1 MIWLAIFALLIT
13 AVTVWYL
20 VRPLRQMKLAD
31 DREREHQ
38 LQLVRGRLLTQLNE
52 LDLEEADKNI
62 DSSVLSDE
70 RERLEAELA
79 KVLREL
85 KSLTSKGK
93 KKKEKLESRRAWVA
107 ALVALGITLPLSA
120 AGLYALTQRA
130 TLTRLINPD
139 AMAKGSVP
147 PMVMEMVA
155 RLEKRLSEQP
165 GDADGWFR
173 MARAYSVLGRPDAA
187 NAAYARAY
195 KLNPDNPQL
204 VAEYAG
210 FLYNGDPQNMNAQ
223 VIGLFGRLHELDPEN
238 RDALWIL
245 GFAAYQK
252 ADYQKALNLW
262 ERLLKALPAD
272 SREAEHLRMIVAKA
286 REQLGKK

>member
-1 MIWLAIFALLIT
+1 MIWLAIVALLIT
-13 AVTVWYL
+13 SVTVWYL
-20 VRPLRQMKLAD
+20 VRPLRQTKLAD
-31 DREREHQ
+31 EHERAHQ

-62 DSSVLSDE
+62 DASVLNDE

-85 KSLTSKGK
+85 KTLTSTGK
-93 KKKEKLESRRAWVA
+93 KKKEKLEPRHAWVA

-130 TLTRLINPD
+130 TLDRLINPQ
-139 AMAKGSVP
+139 AVAEGSVP

-155 RLEKRLSEQP
+155 RLEQRLSEQP
-165 GDADGWFR
+165 DDADGWFR
-173 MARAYSVLGRPDAA
+173 MARAYAVLGRPDAA

-204 VAEYAG
+204 VSEYAG
-210 FLYNGDPQNMNAQ
+210 FLYNNDPQNLNAQ

-238 RDALWIL
+238 RDAMWIL

-252 ADYQKALNLW
+252 ADYKKALGLW

>member
-1 MIWLAIFALLIT
+1 MIWLAIVALFIT
-13 AVTVWYL
+13 GVTVWYL
-20 VRPLRQMKLAD
+20 ARPLRQTKLAD
-31 DREREHQ
+31 EREREHQ

-62 DSSVLSDE
+62 DVSVLTDE
-70 RERLEAELA
+70 RIRLEAELA

-85 KSLTSKGK
+85 KSLTSKRK
-93 KKKEKLESRRAWVA
+93 KKMEKHESRRAWVA

-120 AGLYALTQRA
+120 AGLYAITQRA
-130 TLTRLINPD
+130 TLDRLANPD
-139 AMAKGSVP
+139 AVAEGSVP

-155 RLEKRLSEQP
+155 RLEKRLNEQP
-165 GDADGWFR
+165 DDADGWFR
-173 MARAYSVLGRPDAA
+173 LARAYAVLGRADAA

-204 VAEYAG
+204 VSEYAG

-252 ADYQKALNLW
+252 ADYKKALSLW
-262 ERLLKALPAD
+262 ERLLKGMPAD
-272 SREAEHLRMIVAKA
+272 SREAEHLRMIVAKT
-286 REQLGKK
+286 REQLSKK

>member
-155 RLEKRLSEQP
+155 RLEKRLIEQP

>member
-1 MIWLAIFALLIT
+1 MIWLAIVALLIS

-20 VRPLRQMKLAD
+20 VHPLGQTALAD
-31 DREREHQ
+31 ERERAHQ
-38 LQLVRGRLLTQLNE
+38 LQLLRGRLLTQLNE
-52 LDLEEADKNI
+52 LDLEESDKNI
-62 DSSVLSDE
+62 DTSVLADE
-70 RERLEAELA
+70 RVRLEAELA

-85 KSLTSKGK
+85 KSLTSKRK
-93 KKKEKLESRRAWVA
+93 KKKEEHESRRSWVA

-120 AGLYALTQRA
+120 AGLYGLTQRA
-130 TLTRLINPD
+130 TLDRLAHPE
-139 AMAKGSVP
+139 AEAEGSVP

-165 GDADGWFR
+165 DDADGWFR
-173 MARAYSVLGRPDAA
+173 LARAYAVLGRPDAA

-195 KLNPDNPQL
+195 KLNPNDPQL
-204 VAEYAG
+204 VSEYAG

-223 VIGLFGRLHELDPEN
+223 VLGLFGRLHDLDPDN

-252 ADYQKALNLW
+252 ADYKKALNLW
-262 ERLLKALPAD
+262 ERLLKGMPAD
-272 SREAEHLRMIVAKA
+272 SREAEHLRQIVAKT
-286 REQLGKK
+286 RGQLGKK